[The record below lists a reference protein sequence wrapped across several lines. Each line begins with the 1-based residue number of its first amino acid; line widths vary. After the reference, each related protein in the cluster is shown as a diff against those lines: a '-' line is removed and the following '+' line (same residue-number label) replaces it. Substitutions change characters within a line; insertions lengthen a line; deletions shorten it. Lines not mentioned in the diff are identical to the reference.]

1 MSGTS
6 SLLVLA
12 ALGLAMPAFVCADGI
27 ASADQLP
34 VPKGIVVD
42 ARSQPLPGV
51 TVRLVLAGDGAVNN
65 TTWVNNGEIVRSL
78 RDNDPKRTASEE
90 VKTDADGAFAFEH
103 PKRGYFLLLTHDAGW
118 KDVTPEELLDA
129 PEIRLTPWNGLKG
142 TLSLAG
148 KPAPGRKFRFT
159 QYQYFDQFGNRT
171 TKRSWNTVYHT
182 LEGTAADD
190 ATIALDRVVPG
201 VYTMGE
207 IEALN
212 PSGFP
217 DSIRIADGTSPLD
230 LTRAGTTTVDLGS
243 TLQAVKVRFTL
254 EGQTVDWSRLE
265 VHVFPA
271 GAFMERA
278 EFEMCGMPFV
288 GSDGYLKFFKSP
300 DSLPYRV
307 GHKGVDADGNLELG
321 PLPAEEWVLHAYIR
335 TGMTDAEGES
345 ALGVERPFRINH
357 TFTRGE
363 LPPVD
368 LGELPLKPV
377 RIGTQLRSF
386 LDTWAPAK

>member
-12 ALGLAMPAFVCADGI
+12 ALGMAMPAFVCADGI

-34 VPKGIVVD
+34 IPKGIVLD
-42 ARSQPLPGV
+42 AGNVPLPGV
-51 TVRLVLAGDGAVNN
+51 TVRLVLSGDSAVNN
-65 TTWVNNGEIVRSL
+65 TTWVNNGTIVRSI
-78 RDNDPKRTASEE
+78 RDNDSKRTASQE

-148 KPAPGRKFRFT
+148 KPASGRKFRFT

-171 TKRSWNTVYHT
+171 AKRSWNTVYHT

-201 VYTMGE
+201 VYTRGE
-207 IEALN
+207 IVALN
-212 PSGFP
+212 SSGFP
-217 DSIRIADGTSPLD
+217 DSIKIADGTSPLD
-230 LTRAGTTTVDLGS
+230 LARPGTTTVDLGS
-243 TLQAVKVRFTL
+243 TLQPVKVRFTL
-254 EGQTVDWSRLE
+254 EGQAVDWSKLE
-265 VHVFPA
+265 VHAFPA

-288 GSDGYLKFFKSP
+288 ESDGYLRFFKSP
-300 DSLPYRV
+300 DSAPYRV
-307 GHKGVDADGNLELG
+307 GHKGANADGSLELG

-335 TGMTDAEGES
+335 TGIKDANGEA
-345 ALGVERPFRINH
+345 ALGIERRFRINH
-357 TFTRGE
+357 TYLRGE

-368 LGELPLKPV
+368 LGELRLKPV
-377 RIGTQLRSF
+377 RIGTQLRNF
-386 LDTWAPAK
+386 LDSWVPAK